1 MMTTTTAFLLGAIAM
16 GSLAAALFFFRF
28 WSETRDPLFMT
39 FGVAFGL
46 ETVNRSLLAFQV
58 DASEGQ
64 TAIYLIRLAAYTMI
78 IVGIV
83 AKNLK
88 R

>member
-1 MMTTTTAFLLGAIAM
+1 MTTTTAFLLGAIAM
-16 GSLAAALFFFRF
+16 GSLVVALFFLRF
-28 WSETRDPLFMT
+28 WRETQDPLFAT
-39 FGVAFGL
+39 FGGAFAL
-46 ETVNRSLLAFQV
+46 EVVNRSLLAFQV

-64 TAIYLIRLAAYTMI
+64 TTIYLIRLAAYSLL